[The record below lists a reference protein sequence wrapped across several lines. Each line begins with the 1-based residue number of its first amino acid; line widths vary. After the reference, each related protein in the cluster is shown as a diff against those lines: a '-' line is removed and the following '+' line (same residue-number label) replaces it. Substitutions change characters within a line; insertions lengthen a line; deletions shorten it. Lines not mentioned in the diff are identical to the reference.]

1 MRLQAC
7 VRNGRLELSEPTE
20 LPEGEVVEL
29 MPIAEIG
36 DAADDLDESE
46 RAQLHATIDR
56 SRRELAAG
64 QGVDVRVALRR
75 LRSK

>member
-29 MPIAEIG
+29 MPIVEK
-36 DAADDLDESE
+36 
-46 RAQLHATIDR
+46 
-56 SRRELAAG
+56 
-64 QGVDVRVALRR
+64 R
-75 LRSK
+75 LKQFQWPENP